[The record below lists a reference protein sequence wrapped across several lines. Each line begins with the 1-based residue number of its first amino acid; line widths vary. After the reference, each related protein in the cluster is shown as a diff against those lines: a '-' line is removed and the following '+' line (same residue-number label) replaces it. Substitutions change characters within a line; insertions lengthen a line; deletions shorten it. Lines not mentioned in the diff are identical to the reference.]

1 MDKTTQTIIDK
12 IAYQLSDIVFDDKDR
27 KEISLDELFN
37 DIGISVKY
45 FIDSDLSGYLE
56 WDPDLN
62 NGIGGPVIYINATHS
77 KSRRNF
83 SLAHELGHLVL
94 GFKWLPAPYGDKNE
108 LFDEKKVLNVT
119 KYRGASNLTRKQK
132 QEEQKA
138 NEFAAAF
145 LMSAKQI
152 DQILKEKNNDF
163 EKTIDTMVSDLGV
176 SAQAARIRLGNYLKD
191 SMNEQRK

>member
-1 MDKTTQTIIDK
+1 M
-12 IAYQLSDIVFDDKDR
+12 
-27 KEISLDELFN
+27 
-37 DIGISVKY
+37 
-45 FIDSDLSGYLE
+45 
-56 WDPDLN
+56 
-62 NGIGGPVIYINATHS
+62 
-77 KSRRNF
+77 
-83 SLAHELGHLVL
+83 
-94 GFKWLPAPYGDKNE
+94 PAPYGDKNE
-108 LFDEKKVLNVT
+108 LFNKKKVLNVT

-176 SAQAARIRLGNYLKD
+176 SPQAARIRLGNYLKD
-191 SMNEQRK
+191 SMNE

>member
-1 MDKTTQTIIDK
+1 MMEKTMQAIIDK
-12 IAYQLSDIVFDDKDR
+12 IAYQLSDIVFDGKNR
-27 KEISLDELFN
+27 KVISLDELFN

-45 FIDSDLSGYLE
+45 FVNSELSGYLE

-62 NGIGGPVIYINATHS
+62 DGVGGPVIYINASHS
-77 KSRRNF
+77 ESRRNF

-94 GFKWLPAPYGDKNE
+94 GFKWLPAPYGDNNE

-119 KYRGASNLTRKQK
+119 KYRGASNLTKEQK

-145 LMSAKQI
+145 LMPAKQI
-152 DQILKEKNNDF
+152 KQILKDENNDF
-163 EKTIDTMVSDLGV
+163 EKTIDVMVSNLGV
-176 SAQAARIRLGNYLKD
+176 STQAARIRLGNYVRN
-191 SMNEQRK
+191 SINE

>member
-27 KEISLDELFN
+27 KEISLDEFFN

-191 SMNEQRK
+191 SMNE

>member
-119 KYRGASNLTRKQK
+119 KYRGASDLTRKQK

-138 NEFAAAF
+138 NEFVAAF

-191 SMNEQRK
+191 SMNE

>member
-119 KYRGASNLTRKQK
+119 KYRGASDLTRKQK

-191 SMNEQRK
+191 SMNE

>member
-1 MDKTTQTIIDK
+1 MIMDKTTQIIIDE
-12 IAYQLSDIVFDDKDR
+12 IAYQLSDIVFDDKNR
-27 KEISLDELFN
+27 KEIPLDELFN

-83 SLAHELGHLVL
+83 SLANELGHLVL

-108 LFDEKKVLNVT
+108 LFNKKKVLNVT

-176 SAQAARIRLGNYLKD
+176 SPQAARIRLGNYLKD
-191 SMNEQRK
+191 SMNE

>member
-12 IAYQLSDIVFDDKDR
+12 IAYQLSDIVFDNKDR

-62 NGIGGPVIYINATHS
+62 NGIGGPVIYINAAYS

-108 LFDEKKVLNVT
+108 LFDEKKILNVT

-145 LMSAKQI
+145 LISAKQI
-152 DQILKEKNNDF
+152 AQILKEKNNDF
-163 EKTIDTMVSDLGV
+163 EKIIDTMVSDLGV
-176 SAQAARIRLGNYLKD
+176 SSQVARIRLGNYLKD
-191 SMNEQRK
+191 SVNE

>member
-12 IAYQLSDIVFDDKDR
+12 IAYQLSDIVFDDKNR
-27 KEISLDELFN
+27 KEIPLDELFN

-56 WDPDLN
+56 WEPDLN
-62 NGIGGPVIYINATHS
+62 NGIGGPIIYINATNS

-83 SLAHELGHLVL
+83 SLANELGHLVL
-94 GFKWLPAPYGDKNE
+94 GFKWLPAPYSDKNE

-119 KYRGASNLTRKQK
+119 KYRGVSNLTRKQK

-176 SAQAARIRLGNYLKD
+176 SFQVARIRLGNYLKD
-191 SMNEQRK
+191 SMNE

>member
-27 KEISLDELFN
+27 KKRTLDEFFN

-45 FIDSDLSGYLE
+45 FINSDLLGYLE

-62 NGIGGPVIYINATHS
+62 NGIGGPVIYINATYS

-83 SLAHELGHLVL
+83 FLAHELGHLVL

-108 LFDEKKVLNVT
+108 LFNKKKVLNVT
-119 KYRGASNLTRKQK
+119 QYRGTSNLTRKQK

-138 NEFAAAF
+138 NEFVAAF
-145 LMSAKQI
+145 LMPAKQI
-152 DQILKEKNNDF
+152 NQILKEQNNDF
-163 EKTIDTMVSDLGV
+163 EKTIDTMVSNLGV
-176 SAQAARIRLGNYLKD
+176 SAQAARIRLGNYLND
-191 SMNEQRK
+191 SMNE

>member
-191 SMNEQRK
+191 SMNE

>member
-1 MDKTTQTIIDK
+1 MMDKTTQTIIDK

-138 NEFAAAF
+138 NEFATAF

-191 SMNEQRK
+191 SMNE

>member
-1 MDKTTQTIIDK
+1 MMMDKTTQTIIDK

-191 SMNEQRK
+191 SMNE